1 MTPLAAAESAVCVV
15 AALAVRLAMRTVKS
29 RPAPQAGQHPYS
41 GLPTQALEQ
50 RMFIAFRRTAFRLK
64 KLALRMGRF
73 KLKKLEVC
81 TKNIRFAER
90 RLSLHRQTLTFYV
103 RQIARFAAAERNK
116 NFHNELAVAQYEAR
130 SFRIAERA
138 REEYVGAVNA
148 HKEVFKKLKRVK
160 AVTRSSKQSKAVSM
174 RKVSMLLRLSR
185 TLLKSHVRV
194 ARTPATTTRR
204 SVRRRKPHRRNARRA
219 KLSLFLPPAIMAS
232 ADSYFLQFVG
242 DFLPEF

>member
-1 MTPLAAAESAVCVV
+1 
-15 AALAVRLAMRTVKS
+15 
-29 RPAPQAGQHPYS
+29 
-41 GLPTQALEQ
+41 
-50 RMFIAFRRTAFRLK
+50 
-64 KLALRMGRF
+64 
-73 KLKKLEVC
+73 
-81 TKNIRFAER
+81 
-90 RLSLHRQTLTFYV
+90 V

-148 HKEVFKKLKRVK
+148 YKEVFKKLKRVK